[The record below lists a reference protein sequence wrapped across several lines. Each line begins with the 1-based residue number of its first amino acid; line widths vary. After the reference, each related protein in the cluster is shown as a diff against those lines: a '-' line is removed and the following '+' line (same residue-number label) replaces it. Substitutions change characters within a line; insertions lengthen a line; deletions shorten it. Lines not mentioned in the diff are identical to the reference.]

1 MWRSDLLFMA
11 QEHNRDLVRQAEA
24 DRLIFHLNGAL
35 TARFRNW
42 WTQLQVK
49 RRADKPKAAAESS
62 REVVRQVTGHDQ
74 LSPAYGNVN
83 PVKG

>member
-11 QEHNRDLVRQAEA
+11 QEHNRDLVQQAEA
-24 DRLIFHLNGAL
+24 DRLIFHLNGTL

-42 WTQLQVK
+42 WTQLQV
-49 RRADKPKAAAESS
+49 RRSADTPKAAAESS
-62 REVVRQVTGHDQ
+62 REFVRQATDHDQ

-83 PVKG
+83 PVNG